1 MTIREAGMVSKKEE
15 MRKRKKRT
23 LLSVDEEFTVSF
35 RVEVTL
41 EVGRRGRTRRLG
53 SASLGVAVPE
63 APLIAGNEVGRTD
76 DGVWERRKISFVEK
90 KELRGW

>member
-1 MTIREAGMVSKKEE
+1 MVSKKEE